1 MKSFTI
7 GTVFVLLALSGRVWA
22 DCVTDK
28 PIGPRAVITCAA
40 KEYLEKHPDAKGTVH
55 DAATFWNNILFSAD
69 VMDKSCS
76 KTAPDPDTQKAQAE
90 MFKEVCNTQKGTYFS
105 YDNFIAADEAI
116 STKFNTKDT
125 TGYAFM
131 RSDDDYNL
139 NLQELANFLATA
151 AQETTGNAPGLNQYK
166 TDGLYWR
173 YETDFLLSVDPTN
186 TPPEDTGSCKTY
198 PANPGYISPGG
209 TAVTGCYL
217 LGLKDFK
224 TNYYP
229 LSTFVVAIKTG
240 TKLVNTALVMAMDM
254 QYNTAA
260 NTMTWKGPPGDP
272 KNPTNFPIPQG
283 YYPAPEG
290 YTWQFLNQVIDPGY
304 WVGMGAIQITGD
316 SMPKFFGWHYQNI
329 ASGAPVP
336 EADFPAF
343 VKQFLTDGQLGW
355 EGSLWYWN
363 FRINGAG
370 RPTLHKVLTN
380 TDKPACHDIA
390 ITTAMT
396 NGGCNH
402 FEYRAKYY
410 DYFKNTAFVGLSEKP
425 VTAVYT
431 DPDGNTHDVSSYT
444 CDYVAPKPQPQPPKP
459 QPPIPDIP
467 ATFYILDYCL
477 SP

>member
-7 GTVFVLLALSGRVWA
+7 GTVFVLLALSGKLWA
-22 DCVTDK
+22 DCVTDNPK
-28 PIGPRAVITCAA
+28 GPSAVITCAA
-40 KEYLEKHPDAKGTVH
+40 KEYLERHPDAKKTVH
-55 DAATFWNNILFSAD
+55 DAATFWNHILFSEA

-76 KTAPDPDTQKAQAE
+76 KTAPDPTTQKAQAE
-90 MFKEVCNTQKGTYFS
+90 MFDQVCDTQKGTYFS

-116 STKFNTKDT
+116 STKLT

-131 RSDDDYNL
+131 RSDDYNL
-139 NLQELANFLATA
+139 NLKELANFLATA
-151 AQETTGNAPGLNQYK
+151 AQETTGAIEGNPNKYK

-186 TPPEDTGSCKTY
+186 KPQLDIGSCKTY
-198 PANPGYISPGG
+198 TANPGYISPGG

-217 LGLKDFK
+217 LGLDKFK

-254 QYNTAA
+254 QYNTAD
-260 NTMTWKGPPGDP
+260 NTINWKGPPGDP
-272 KNPTNFPIPQG
+272 KNAINFPIPER

-363 FRINGAG
+363 FRINGANK
-370 RPTLHKVLTN
+370 PTLHKVLTN
-380 TDKPACHDIA
+380 TNKPACQDIA

-402 FEYRAKYY
+402 SEFRALYY
-410 DYFKNTAFVGLSEKP
+410 DYFKTTVFGLSNDPEP
-425 VTAVYT
+425 AVYIDRD
-431 DPDGNTHDVSSYT
+431 DPKKIQHTVNSYI
-444 CDYVAPKPQPQPPKP
+444 CDYVAPKPQTPPE
-459 QPPIPDIP
+459 PDIP

-477 SP
+477 KSLID